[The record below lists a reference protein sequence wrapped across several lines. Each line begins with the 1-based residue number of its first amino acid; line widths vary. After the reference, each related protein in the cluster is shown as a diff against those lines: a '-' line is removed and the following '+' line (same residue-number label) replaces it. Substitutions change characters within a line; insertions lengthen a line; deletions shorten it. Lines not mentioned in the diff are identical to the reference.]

1 MKNLKGLVSER
12 RFGNALGI
20 STPRRARLQG
30 AAWKT
35 GAAVSIFRGKRV
47 GGLGREADP
56 TVVEEDLKGGKPGG
70 YGFPGLWK
78 QRPTEYRFPEG
89 ANLRSRA
96 AQIPSGARAGNGR
109 GGSGL
114 VTGTDL
120 WEEQDPEGRSS

>member
-1 MKNLKGLVSER
+1 VKNLKGLVSGR
-12 RFGNALGI
+12 RFGSAFGMSALW
-20 STPRRARLQG
+20 SSRLQG
-30 AAWKT
+30 AAEKLE
-35 GAAVSIFRGKRV
+35 AAFSCFCGKRV
-47 GGLGREADP
+47 GGLGREAGP
-56 TVVEEDLKGGKPGG
+56 TAREGDLKGEKPGG